1 MKTLA
6 VIVSVSLALA
16 LHCAP
21 GFADESR
28 VQTAL
33 TEAVAQG
40 AGKLENL
47 LDGALN
53 LVGIRYRRGGGSVET
68 GFDCS
73 GYVGYVFREYLGL
86 ALPRT
91 SYEIARLGSKIVD
104 EELKP
109 GDLVFFN
116 TMRHSFSHVGIYL
129 GDNRFVHSP
138 RPGRAVRVEDMR
150 ESYWSRR
157 YNGARRIDVEG

>member
-1 MKTLA
+1 MKTTL
-6 VIVSVSLALA
+6 VIVSLSLAFA
-16 LHCAP
+16 LHSAP
-21 GFADESR
+21 GLADESR

-33 TEAVAQG
+33 TDAVAQG
-40 AGKLENL
+40 ADRLGNL

-53 LVGIRYRRGGGSVET
+53 LVGIRYRRGGSSVET

-86 ALPRT
+86 SLPRT

-104 EELKP
+104 EDLKP

-116 TMRHSFSHVGIYL
+116 TMRHAFSHVGIYL
-129 GDNRFVHSP
+129 GDNRFIHSP

-157 YNGARRIDVEG
+157 YNGARRLDVEG

>member
-1 MKTLA
+1 MKTYSFL
-6 VIVSVSLALA
+6 ISVSLALA
-16 LHCAP
+16 LHSAP

-28 VQTAL
+28 VQSAI

-53 LVGIRYRRGGGSVET
+53 LVGIRCRRGGSSVET

-86 ALPRT
+86 VLPRS

-104 EELKP
+104 EDLKP

-157 YNGARRIDVEG
+157 YNGARRLDVEG